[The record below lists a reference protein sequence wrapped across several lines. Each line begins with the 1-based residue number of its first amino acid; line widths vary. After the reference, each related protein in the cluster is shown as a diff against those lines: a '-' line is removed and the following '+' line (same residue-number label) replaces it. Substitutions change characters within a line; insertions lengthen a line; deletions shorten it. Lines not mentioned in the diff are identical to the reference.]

1 MTDAENGAPEE
12 SSMSPDTGGAVPAQ
26 ASAERGP
33 TDADADSDSDSTD
46 GESGSAD
53 VDSTDVDSADAGAP
67 DAAGPGGDAAD
78 RAAAVAAL
86 AERVRSVGRSGP
98 GAGASS
104 ADPAASTPQDGTAPG
119 TPADG
124 TGTGRAVTD
133 EQRAQAL
140 RATAEVLA
148 AGGAPAELATAAV
161 SVFGDGA
168 AEQLRE
174 DPWAVLSLPGVRPEH
189 ADGFAR
195 GLLGPAAGPG
205 DPRRAQALV
214 GWLLE
219 QAALRGHSA
228 LEIGEV
234 TAGLE
239 RLGVPDSAAAVQA
252 AVLDGRAM
260 PFQEELTG
268 AEAHAAG
275 GEDEDEPPTRT
286 LLALERLAL
295 AEESLADGLVR
306 LMSTFVPG
314 EDHED
319 ATDEATE
326 ETDDGSDSGS
336 VEEAGAEA
344 VVEADGAEADG
355 AEAGAAPQAPAAPG
369 PAAWEAAAGSAPSS
383 SAAALVRAA
392 AGSALVVHTGGEAAR
407 AEPAALLAA
416 ATGLGLRAWAAT
428 WTDHGRD
435 AFAALAP
442 LADTPAPAPV
452 ATLAELLAGAAG
464 PGRSPDGML
473 ALDLLVVLDAPLLD
487 VELAATLLESLA
499 DGTRLVLSGDPGQLW
514 SAGPGRFFA
523 DLLTAKVCP
532 AVASRTPD
540 FGPIGELVSG
550 VGIGELQ
557 PVEAPDKE
565 VVILTAKDSGEAV
578 HRAVQLLTDSIPR
591 ALGIPSEQVVL
602 LTPGHGGGA
611 GTRALNAAAK
621 ASLNP
626 GPGRFAGF
634 DPGDRVADSPAPGH
648 TRLARV
654 VDGDAAGLHLEYP
667 DGSRRTVA
675 PAEAK
680 KLRHGWAL
688 TVHQAVGRHWPG
700 AVVVVP
706 DDAAAALSR
715 QWVYTAFGR
724 GERHLSVVHAAG
736 PALPQA
742 VAERPAAPRT
752 TRLRAILAENA
763 AQEFRPLRLRGGT
776 GLESTTGHGA
786 DTGPSTL
793 PPCPPAGWGYH
804 PAGGWGRGAH
814 GTAARAWKA
823 LRATAPTRDPQ
834 PMRHRSPELSSGAVY
849 DRELCGVLARRRPT
863 EKGPRAVRAVAR
875 WASPW
880 CSFIVD

>member
-12 SSMSPDTGGAVPAQ
+12 SPMSPDTGGAVPAQ
-26 ASAERGP
+26 ASAEPGP
-33 TDADADSDSDSTD
+33 ADAEAGADAGAEAAGTD
-46 GESGSAD
+46 GDAGSGSAD
-53 VDSTDVDSADAGAP
+53 GESADAGSP

-98 GAGASS
+98 GDAASS
-104 ADPAASTPQDGTAPG
+104 SVSSPGSAPEDAAAPA

-124 TGTGRAVTD
+124 TGTGTDRVVTD

-140 RATAEVLA
+140 RATAEVLG
-148 AGGAPAELATAAV
+148 AGGAPAELAAAAV
-161 SVFGDGA
+161 SLFGDGA
-168 AEQLRE
+168 AVQLRE

-275 GEDEDEPPTRT
+275 GDDEDEPPTRT

-314 EDHED
+314 EDQEESAEEASAEAAEED
-319 ATDEATE
+319 ATDDATDE
-326 ETDDGSDSGS
+326 DAADD
-336 VEEAGAEA
+336 AED
-344 VVEADGAEADG
+344 ADAEDAAD
-355 AEAGAAPQAPAAPG
+355 AAPQAPAAPG
-369 PAAWEAAAGSAPSS
+369 PAAWEAAAEAAPSS

-392 AGSALVVHTGGEAAR
+392 AGSALVLHTGGEAAR
-407 AEPAALLAA
+407 AEPAALLAT

-428 WTDHGRD
+428 WTDHGRA

-464 PGRSPDGML
+464 PGRSPDGTL

-621 ASLNP
+621 ARLNP

-667 DGSRRTVA
+667 DGTRRTVA
-675 PAEAK
+675 PADAQ

-706 DDAAAALSR
+706 DDAAPALSR

-763 AQEFRPLRLRGGT
+763 AQE
-776 GLESTTGHGA
+776 
-786 DTGPSTL
+786 
-793 PPCPPAGWGYH
+793 Y
-804 PAGGWGRGAH
+804 
-814 GTAARAWKA
+814 
-823 LRATAPTRDPQ
+823 
-834 PMRHRSPELSSGAVY
+834 
-849 DRELCGVLARRRPT
+849 
-863 EKGPRAVRAVAR
+863 
-875 WASPW
+875 
-880 CSFIVD
+880 

>member
-12 SSMSPDTGGAVPAQ
+12 TSAGSGGGGATGDAGVVPGQ
-26 ASAERGP
+26 ASPEQVSP
-33 TDADADSDSDSTD
+33 EQDAA
-46 GESGSAD
+46 
-53 VDSTDVDSADAGAP
+53 AP
-67 DAAGPGGDAAD
+67 DAAGGPAGADPAD

-86 AERVRSVGRSGP
+86 AERVRSVGRSAE
-98 GAGASS
+98 GAEG
-104 ADPAASTPQDGTAPG
+104 PAAEGEAAAAR
-119 TPADG
+119 AD
-124 TGTGRAVTD
+124 RPVTD

-140 RATAEVLA
+140 KATTEVLT
-148 AGGAPAELATAAV
+148 AGGAPAELAAAAV
-161 SVFGDGA
+161 AAFGDGA

-174 DPWAVLSLPGVRPEH
+174 NPWSVLTLPGVRPEH

-195 GLLGPAAGPG
+195 GLLGPEAGPG
-205 DPRRAQALV
+205 DQRRAQALV

-228 LEIGEV
+228 VEIGEL
-234 TAGLE
+234 TTGLE
-239 RLGVPDSAAAVQA
+239 RLGVPDCAAAVQA
-252 AVLDGRAM
+252 VVVDGHAM

-275 GEDEDEPPTRT
+275 GGEDDEPPTRT

-295 AEESLADGLVR
+295 AEESLAEGLIR

-314 EDHED
+314 EDPL
-319 ATDEATE
+319 EA
-326 ETDDGSDSGS
+326 
-336 VEEAGAEA
+336 EEAPEDGEGAEP
-344 VVEADGAEADG
+344 AE
-355 AEAGAAPQAPAAPG
+355 EAPAAPG
-369 PAAWEAAAGSAPSS
+369 PAAWEAAAAAAPSS
-383 SAAALVRAA
+383 SAAALVRAVA
-392 AGSALVVHTGGEAAR
+392 ESALVLHTGGEAAR

-428 WTDHGRD
+428 WTDQGRD
-435 AFAALAP
+435 AFTALAP
-442 LADTPAPAPV
+442 LADAPADAPAPV
-452 ATLAELLAGAAG
+452 ATPGELLSGAAG
-464 PGRSPDGML
+464 PGRAGDGTL
-473 ALDLLVVLDAPLLD
+473 ALDLLIVLDAPLLD

-523 DLLTAKVCP
+523 DLLAAKACP

-611 GTRALNAAAK
+611 GTRALNTAAK
-621 ASLNP
+621 ARLNP
-626 GPGRFAGF
+626 GPGRFGGF
-634 DPGDRVADSPAPGH
+634 DPGDRVADSPVPGH

-654 VDGDAAGLHLEYP
+654 VDGDATGLHLEYS
-667 DGSRRTVA
+667 DGTRRTVP
-675 PAEAK
+675 PAEAG

-688 TVHQAVGRHWPG
+688 TVHQAVGRRWPG
-700 AVVVVP
+700 AVVVLP
-706 DDAAAALSR
+706 EDAGAALTR

-742 VAERPAAPRT
+742 VAGRPSTPRT

-763 AQEFRPLRLRGGT
+763 A
-776 GLESTTGHGA
+776 ES
-786 DTGPSTL
+786 
-793 PPCPPAGWGYH
+793 
-804 PAGGWGRGAH
+804 
-814 GTAARAWKA
+814 
-823 LRATAPTRDPQ
+823 
-834 PMRHRSPELSSGAVY
+834 
-849 DRELCGVLARRRPT
+849 
-863 EKGPRAVRAVAR
+863 
-875 WASPW
+875 
-880 CSFIVD
+880 F